1 VRKISIGI
9 CKKDILECR
18 TNNKRKNKSAFYNCV
33 VLIIRLKI
41 EDKFKEF
48 HVKIFNTGKL
58 EIPGIQDETTF
69 VKVLEQVIDV
79 LQPNVHNK
87 LAYKPNSSET
97 VLINSNFNCGYYID
111 RDKLHNILKFK
122 YNIQTIYDPC
132 SYPGIQCKFYYNPN
146 DKEQTG
152 CQQSEKNKI
161 NGENLQDVSFMI
173 FRTGS
178 ILISG
183 KCDKNII
190 MIIYE
195 FLKKILIIEYNNIH
209 HESNITENITK
220 DKMNKQSR
228 TKTIKINI
236 DQNE

>member
-1 VRKISIGI
+1 
-9 CKKDILECR
+9 
-18 TNNKRKNKSAFYNCV
+18 
-33 VLIIRLKI
+33 
-41 EDKFKEF
+41 
-48 HVKIFNTGKL
+48 
-58 EIPGIQDETTF
+58 
-69 VKVLEQVIDV
+69 
-79 LQPNVHNK
+79 
-87 LAYKPNSSET
+87 
-97 VLINSNFNCGYYID
+97 
-111 RDKLHNILKFK
+111 
-122 YNIQTIYDPC
+122 
-132 SYPGIQCKFYYNPN
+132 
-146 DKEQTG
+146 
-152 CQQSEKNKI
+152 
-161 NGENLQDVSFMI
+161 MI